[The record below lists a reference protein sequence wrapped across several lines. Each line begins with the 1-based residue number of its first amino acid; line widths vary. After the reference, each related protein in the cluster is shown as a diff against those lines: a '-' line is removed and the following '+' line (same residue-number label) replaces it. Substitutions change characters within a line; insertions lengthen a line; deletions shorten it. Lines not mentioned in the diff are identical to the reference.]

1 MSVNN
6 KIITDILYTLDPF
19 NPILEV
25 EVEYADGSVYSIALV
40 KLVNEDT
47 NQEYNQEYLYNIAHN
62 VAYNQGYILKDDWKS
77 MYKERCQH
85 CAYLIKDKEWK
96 YDCFNKHCKNIRD
109 CIALDIEN

>member
-1 MSVNN
+1 MSANN
-6 KIITDILYTLDPF
+6 KIITNILYTLDPF

-25 EVEYADGSVYSIALV
+25 EVEYADSSRYTIAFV

-47 NQEYNQEYLYNIAHN
+47 NQEYNQEYLYNIAHD
-62 VAYNQGYILKDDWKS
+62 VAYNQGYILEDDWKF

-85 CAYLIKDKEWK
+85 CAYLIKDKKWK
-96 YDCFNKHCKNIRD
+96 CDCFNKHCKNIRD